1 MRLRSSKAIRFLII
15 GSATSLLAGCATDGA
30 GTKNVTCEAM
40 HFVWL
45 SRQDTAGTIKQVTAN
60 NGTWVA
66 LCGNPGPAPEAVKIP
81 VKAPIQKKKPSFLD
95 RWRGK

>member
-1 MRLRSSKAIRFLII
+1 MIRSIILILI
-15 GSATSLLAGCATDGA
+15 CGVLSGCATTGE